1 MAVLRHDGSD
11 GAESQAE
18 NVKAR
23 NDMRE
28 RSLSTAPGARLAKQ
42 TFIVRQFPV
51 RQITAGAAR
60 EDADLDTAPALALV
74 EPERVQVRSH
84 SELAGKR

>member
-1 MAVLRHDGSD
+1 MTDTL
-11 GAESQAE
+11 E

-23 NDMRE
+23 NDKERE
-28 RSLSTAPGARLAKQ
+28 VCLPRPGARLRKQ
-42 TFIVRQFPV
+42 TFTVRQFPAG
-51 RQITAGAAR
+51 QITAGAAR
-60 EDADLDTAPALALV
+60 EDADLDTAPALV